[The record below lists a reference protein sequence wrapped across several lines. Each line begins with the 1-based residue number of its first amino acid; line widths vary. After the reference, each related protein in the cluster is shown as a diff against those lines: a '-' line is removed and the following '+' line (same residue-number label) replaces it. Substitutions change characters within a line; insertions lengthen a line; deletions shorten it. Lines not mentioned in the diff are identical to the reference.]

1 MPNINPDEIY
11 HKASSGRLKNTDNP
25 EESHDEIHF
34 ISMNVEGSEEYER
47 EKENWR
53 ESQSIGLSD
62 RFPIRFVFATIAIFA
77 LGFANKLYGTFL
89 PIISYFLYA
98 VGGLLIVYLIYYVVR
113 QSKIS
118 SDSRKYKKRDKN
130 NPTPP
135 VQ

>member
-98 VGGLLIVYLIYYVVR
+98 VGGLLIIYLIYYVVR